1 MAPST
6 TARENC
12 LANIASTLAALTAG
26 ADYNYTPNVTVR
38 TSIPFY
44 ELLDTSLAGDGLMYF
59 IEDGV
64 TNHSVL
70 ALGGIFAGEMEVFI
84 TAAIRHQPDDPNPI
98 TATTTNESTI
108 VGKLYGDIE
117 KALHTTY
124 QRGGA
129 GLLTT
134 LTHDAP
140 VRDPDIEELEG
151 WVVHEFRFIILYEYD
166 QAAP

>member
-12 LANIASTLAALTAG
+12 LANIASTLAGLNKG
-26 ADYNYTPNVTVR
+26 DDYNYTPNVTVR

-44 ELLDTSLAGDGLMYF
+44 DLLDLSLEGDGLMYF

-64 TNHSVL
+64 SNHLVE
-70 ALGGIFAGEMEVFI
+70 ALGGMWAAEMEVFI
-84 TAAIRHQPDDPNPI
+84 TAAKRHKQDDPNPI
-98 TATTTNESTI
+98 TAITDNEST
-108 VGKLYGDIE
+108 VASRLYGDVA
-117 KALHTTY
+117 KALLTTY
-124 QRGGA
+124 RRNGY
-129 GLLTT
+129 GLLTL

-140 VRDPDIEELEG
+140 VRDPDVEELEG
-151 WVVHEFRFIILYEYD
+151 WVIHEFRFIILYEYD

>member
-12 LANIASTLAALTAG
+12 LANIASTLAALTSG
-26 ADYNYTPNVTVR
+26 AEYNYTPNVTVR
-38 TSIPFY
+38 TGKPFY
-44 ELLDTSLAGDGLMYF
+44 DLLDRSLTADALMYF

-64 TNHSVL
+64 SNHYVE
-70 ALGGIFAGEMEVFI
+70 ALGGMWAAEMEVFI
-84 TAAIRHQPDDPNPI
+84 TAAKRHQPDDPNPI
-98 TATTTNESTI
+98 TATTENEST
-108 VGKLYGDIE
+108 VASKLYGDVE
-117 KALHTTY
+117 KALLTTY
-124 QRGGA
+124 KRGDY
-129 GLLTT
+129 GLLTL

-140 VRDPDIEELEG
+140 VRDPDSEELSG